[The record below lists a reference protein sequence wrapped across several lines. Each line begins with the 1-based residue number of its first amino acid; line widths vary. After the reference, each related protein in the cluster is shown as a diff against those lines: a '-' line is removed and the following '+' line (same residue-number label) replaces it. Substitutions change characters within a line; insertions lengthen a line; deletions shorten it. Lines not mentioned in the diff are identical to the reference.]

1 MVKGAIRAIPEQFL
15 GGKAG
20 LETHLGDSSIDL
32 VLYQDVNFIGFWF
45 AV

>member
-1 MVKGAIRAIPEQFL
+1 MVEGAICAIPEQFL
-15 GGKAG
+15 GGKAV
-20 LETHLGDSSIDL
+20 LETHLRDSIINL